1 MKISRD
7 RLKQIILEELRLFE
21 KARGFGEGEG
31 ADPQG
36 FSAKRDVYLEEETP
50 TAEEPET
57 INLDDLGPNE
67 AFGLAW
73 SKAIELLQDQ
83 FPQAANFL
91 ASEAGSGPPQE
102 EHAPE

>member
-1 MKISRD
+1 MNGVD
-7 RLKQIILEELRLFE
+7 HEENFMFE
-21 KARGFGEGEG
+21 RGFGEGNP

-50 TAEEPET
+50 TADEPET